1 MGDHGD
7 SGPAGPLGPQ
17 GVPGSCLCEVVF
29 GLPGVQGSPGPAGAR
44 GLPGSTGSKGMPGDK
59 GDKGDRGLNG
69 RNGLIGLKGEQGSP
83 GPCDCTNGVDGAD
96 GQKGQMGEKGE
107 LGDVGVQGSQGDIG
121 HKGEQGDMGIPG
133 MPGPCS
139 LAIQSAFSVALA
151 TPFPVPDRP
160 VKFSKII
167 CNVQS
172 HYNPLLGIY
181 TAPVDGTY
189 VFTFNAI
196 VKDKKLVVG
205 LFHNFEAVMKM
216 TKTTDTTTVSQ
227 EVMLHLTARDMVWV
241 QVKDSNSNGM
251 FAGIEMASTFSGWL
265 LHPDTCDFSEIREF
279 IPLQNVTG
287 LTFPWD

>member
-1 MGDHGD
+1 MLLRL
-7 SGPAGPLGPQ
+7 LGLM
-17 GVPGSCLCEVVF
+17 VLCVLCSSMLHFPPETHHNTTDNTKF
-29 GLPGVQGSPGPAGAR
+29 FNKYGNFSNKGLPAEAQGGV
-44 GLPGSTGSKGMPGDK
+44 GLGKSLLPSEPSGSTVPEDIGMPGDK

-83 GPCDCTNGVDGAD
+83 GPCD
-96 GQKGQMGEKGE
+96 
-107 LGDVGVQGSQGDIG
+107 LQGSQGDI
-121 HKGEQGDMGIPG
+121 G